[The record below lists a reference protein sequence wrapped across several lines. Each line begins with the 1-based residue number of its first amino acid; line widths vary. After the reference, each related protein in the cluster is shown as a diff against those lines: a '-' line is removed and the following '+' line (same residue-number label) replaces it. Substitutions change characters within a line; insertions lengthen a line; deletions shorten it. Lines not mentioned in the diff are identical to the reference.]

1 MTRVAILSD
10 IHGNLPALEAVR
22 DDAKEHGAEGFV
34 CLGDVAADDTFPLEC
49 LELLAALDCPMV
61 MGNADADLITPE
73 RARDPAAVERPQPL
87 DIERWGSDRLE
98 AQHRTFRA
106 GFSATHRLE
115 IGGLLSLLVCHG
127 SPRSYHDPIVA
138 TTPLEELDAWFE
150 QPLPDLLAAGHTHQP
165 FLYRSDSVSP

>member
-73 RARDPAAVERPQPL
+73 RARDPAAVERPQLL

-98 AQHRTFRA
+98 AQHRTFIA